1 MAKGKQKRG
10 GVIPYYVEDDVI
22 KMMFMQPSDGKYGG
36 SDFQIAKGKIDDDD
50 DSIEDGA
57 FREAAEE
64 LGLFLPN
71 TKNRK
76 NLGTFLGRMTVY
88 IVEVVDPSPSKFG
101 DPVTETGAVKWMTPE
116 EFQAEGRSLHRPVVR
131 AAVRA
136 IEASKRN

>member
-10 GVIPYYVEDDVI
+10 GVIPYYIKDDEV

-36 SDFQIAKGKIDDDD
+36 KEFQIAKGKIDDGE
-50 DSIEDGA
+50 SVEDGA

-76 NLGTFLGRMTVY
+76 HLGTFLGRMTIY
-88 IVEVVDPSPSKFG
+88 IVEVIDPSADKFG
-101 DPVTETGAVKWMTPE
+101 DPVKETAAVKWMTPD
-116 EFQAEGRSLHRPVVR
+116 EFQAEGRGLHKPIIR
-131 AAVRA
+131 AALRS
-136 IEASKRN
+136 IERNQ